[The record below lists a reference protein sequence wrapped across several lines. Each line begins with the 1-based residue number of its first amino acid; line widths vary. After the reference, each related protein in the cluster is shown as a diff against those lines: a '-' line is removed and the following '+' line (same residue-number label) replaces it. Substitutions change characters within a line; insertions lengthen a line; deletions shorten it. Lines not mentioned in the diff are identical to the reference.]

1 MNKTQLIE
9 AVNKLPDDVQ
19 GVLVS
24 TDAEG
29 NEFHLL
35 DEFSIQYVDETELE
49 SGDIESI
56 LSEEDILEDEEVSK
70 VPDSFKKV
78 VVIWPF

>member
-19 GVLVS
+19 GILVAKDS
-24 TDAEG
+24 EG

-35 DEFSIQYVDETELE
+35 DEFSIHYVDELELE
-49 SGDIESI
+49 NGDIESI
-56 LSEEDILEDEEVSK
+56 LSEEDILEDSEATK

-78 VVIWPF
+78 AVIWPY